1 MFPHGNQHCFPLVGQ
16 HLHLIFILDNLSDTR
31 PIPALAVIK
40 IIRLITREKGEETCM
55 QSCAL
60 SANSC
65 CQHASS
71 SGQNNQVMIA
81 LKQQEMK
88 VSSWLKQ
95 QEMMV
100 SPELKQQ
107 NTILLKNQ

>member
-1 MFPHGNQHCFPLVGQ
+1 M
-16 HLHLIFILDNLSDTR
+16 
-31 PIPALAVIK
+31 
-40 IIRLITREKGEETCM
+40 EKGEGTWM

-65 CQHASS
+65 CQYASS
-71 SGQNNQVMIA
+71 SGQNDKVTIA
-81 LKQQEMK
+81 LKEQKMM
-88 VSSWLKQ
+88 VSFWLKQ

-107 NTILLKNQ
+107 NTIPLKNQESIP